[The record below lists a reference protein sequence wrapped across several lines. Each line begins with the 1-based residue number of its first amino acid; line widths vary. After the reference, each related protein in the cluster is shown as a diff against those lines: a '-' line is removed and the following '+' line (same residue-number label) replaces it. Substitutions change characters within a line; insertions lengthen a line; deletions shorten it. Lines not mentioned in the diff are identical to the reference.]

1 MDKNNSSNN
10 IVSGKTKFP
19 GSFWTANLTELFE
32 RSAYYA
38 VASFMVIYLGQLG
51 LGDYWP
57 SMLSSSLLWFLI
69 YFLPILSGTIAD
81 QVGFKRSLLVAFV
94 LMAFGYFLN
103 GVPVWFGGAVLNATI
118 SSEVTAGLGTILTI
132 IMGIL
137 LIGFGGSVIKPCV
150 SATVQ
155 KTAGQKA
162 TLAFA
167 IFYMTINIG
176 SLLGR
181 FISWFM
187 RKEFDLSYIFAV
199 GTAFCIISFLVV
211 LFLYSDPDDRKKNE
225 KQKEGKQKKSI
236 GKILVDMVIVL
247 KNPRFSL
254 FLLVSAGF
262 WFLYNQVY
270 NVVPLYWKRVLETD
284 PAVDI
289 YTTANPFVI
298 VFFQL
303 LITKFFGKMKPVRSI
318 IVGNIIVGVSM
329 LVNLVPILF
338 SDIRNQIDI
347 SLYFIEF
354 VLPFGTVMGIA
365 TVGLIAFG
373 ELFTA
378 ARSYEY
384 IGALAP
390 KGKEGLFLGYANL
403 PIAIGALISGWG
415 GAAIFNEVMCHNA
428 TKLESGLLKLD
439 PFWNSMGWI
448 ILMGI
453 GFLSAIGMWTFNRWL
468 QKQKAEA

>member
-1 MDKNNSSNN
+1 MNDSIGSSEGNQKK
-10 IVSGKTKFP
+10 VKFHP
-19 GSFWTANLTELFE
+19 SFWTANLTELFE

-51 LGDYWP
+51 LGEYWP

-81 QVGFKRSLLVAFV
+81 QVGFKKSLLVAFV
-94 LMAFGYFLN
+94 LMSMGYFMI
-103 GVPVWFGGAVLNATI
+103 GTPVWFGNAELSPI
-118 SSEVTAGLGTILTI
+118 IQNDVTAGLGTIVTVV
-132 IMGIL
+132 MGIL

-155 KTAGQKA
+155 KASGKRA

-187 RKEFDLSYIFAV
+187 RKQFDLSFIFAV
-199 GTAFCIISFLVV
+199 GTGFCIIAFFVV
-211 LFLYSDPDDRKKNE
+211 LFLYNDPDDKDKIKNKVNQARK
-225 KQKEGKQKKSI
+225 SV
-236 GKILVDMVIVL
+236 GKILLDMVLVL

-254 FLLVSAGF
+254 FLLVSSGF

-270 NVVPLYWKRVLETD
+270 NIVPLYWKRVLETD

-303 LITKFFGKMKPVRSI
+303 LITRYFGKLKPVRSI
-318 IVGNIIVGVSM
+318 IIGNIIVGISM
-329 LVNLVPILF
+329 LVNLIPILLTNL
-338 SDIRNQIDI
+338 RYEIDI
-347 SLYFIEF
+347 SAWFF
-354 VLPFGTVMGIA
+354 QFALPFGSLMGIT

-373 ELFTA
+373 ELFSA

-403 PIAIGALISGWG
+403 PVAIGALVSGWG
-415 GAAIFNEVMCHNA
+415 GAFIFNEVMCHNS
-428 TKLESGLLKLD
+428 TQLENGLLQLD
-439 PFWNSMGWI
+439 PYWNSMGWI
-448 ILMGI
+448 ILMAI
-453 GFLSAIGMWTFNRWL
+453 GFLSATGMWIFNRWL
-468 QKQKAEA
+468 EKQPSR